1 MVEEH
6 GPDSRRA
13 YESMAGL
20 TARDDN
26 STTSVPASALWWT
39 ARCVACGAPSATQ
52 PKDPVPVPD
61 PDTSRRRG
69 LPAEMPAVE
78 LCDEHWAQYETDWFL
93 LGWCVGHYAEA
104 LRYCQEHQQTVD
116 PL

>member
-1 MVEEH
+1 MVEAH
-6 GPDSRRA
+6 GPDPRRA
-13 YESMAGL
+13 SESMTGT
-20 TARDDN
+20 TADGDN
-26 STTSVPASALWWT
+26 ATASLPASALWWT
-39 ARCVACGAPSATQ
+39 ARCVACGAPSATH
-52 PKDPVPVPD
+52 PKDPVPVPSQD
-61 PDTSRRRG
+61 SPHRG

-104 LRYCQEHQQTVD
+104 LRYCQQHRQTVE